1 MSLED
6 VRLNLD
12 TAIPCGLIV
21 QELLS
26 NCFKHAFP
34 GDRAGDIRLTLRAA
48 LCDGVGRGPQAL
60 GATASAQGEALP
72 QETYMLS
79 VSDTGVGFPAGLD
92 FRQTTS
98 LGLQLVCLLTE
109 QLDGTITLEHHHGT
123 TFTITFAPVT
133 SSVKI

>member
-1 MSLED
+1 MTLED

-12 TAIPCGLIV
+12 TAIPCRLML

-34 GDRAGDIRLTLRAA
+34 GDRAGEIRITLH
-48 LCDGVGRGPQAL
+48 
-60 GATASAQGEALP
+60 TTP
-72 QETYMLS
+72 QETYILS

-109 QLDGTITLEHHHGT
+109 QLDGTITLQHQHGT

-133 SSVKI
+133 GSVKN